1 LLTTAER
8 FQKQNIERDV
18 DFYCFKGN
26 NDFQH
31 QKCCYCPYICLMAEQ
46 LIFSSDDKQQRYEEL
61 LPQLKALIQGETNLI
76 ANLAN
81 VAAALNMAFGHLWT
95 GFYVVDGEQLV
106 LGPFQGPIAC
116 TRISYGRGVCG
127 TAWKEAKTIV
137 VPDVEAF
144 PGHIAC
150 SSLSK
155 SEIVVP
161 VTRNGKVVAVL
172 DVDSE
177 NLNTFD
183 TVDQEYLEKICECVS
198 SYF

>member
-1 LLTTAER
+1 
-8 FQKQNIERDV
+8 
-18 DFYCFKGN
+18 
-26 NDFQH
+26 
-31 QKCCYCPYICLMAEQ
+31 MAEQ
-46 LIFSSDDKQQRYEEL
+46 LTFSSDDKQQRYKEL
-61 LPQLKALIQGETNLI
+61 LPQVKALIQGEPNLT

-95 GFYVVDGEQLV
+95 GFYIVDGEQLV

-127 TAWKEAKTIV
+127 TAWKEEKTIV

-161 VTRNGKVVAVL
+161 VIRNGKVIAVL

-183 TVDQEYLEKICECVS
+183 MIDQEYLEKICECVS